1 MKKIEIV
8 NELVKNGYHLMGE
21 SAESFASRFT
31 LEDLEM
37 FLDCYLHRVQVA
49 TGRAIISFTLTI
61 YPAHTFTQHLH

>member
-37 FLDCYLHRVQVA
+37 FLDCYLHRVCRQQLA
-49 TGRAIISFTLTI
+49 GQLLILS
-61 YPAHTFTQHLH
+61 